1 MENYSLQQ
9 GFLSEGSVVI
19 FPTDTVFGIGCRLYD
34 DEAVGKIFKIKTG
47 QLKKVTSPMWYFS
60 YC

>member
-9 GFLSEGSVVI
+9 GFYEGSVVI

-34 DEAVGKIFKIKTG
+34 DEAIGKIFKIKTG
-47 QLKKVTSPMWYFS
+47 QLKKS
-60 YC
+60 YQSYVIF